1 MKKPKIINKK
11 WLVIFII
18 SLILITFSFLD
29 EQKSIAARTIV
40 LALSLDKI
48 EDEYEVG
55 VQVLKTTGE
64 KQLQYITYFSK
75 GDNVSDILERLSYD
89 TGSKIALCHATV
101 LIVSQD
107 VLNKDNDKAMNFF
120 FEGEVLCNNT
130 MVVTSKQSPREVLA
144 PTLSNGI
151 GSGYY
156 LGQILHNMV
165 GDFGIIPITIKDYFK
180 NKYHIGKCVYLPC
193 VSLENDDGTSYLN
206 ITESYVSDGSNG
218 VLLSENATKGL
229 SLVLNKLSNG
239 TLPYQYESSVGELDI
254 VKSKGNIKIEKDSE
268 KAKLEINATLKDN
281 TYVPDKIN
289 EELCKEDVD
298 ERIKSYIEE
307 WYTTCKDAGLDV
319 FYLGQRCYAYGNDLY
334 KDPDYLDKIELE
346 LKVNIKMK

>member
-120 FEGEVLCNNT
+120 
-130 MVVTSKQSPREVLA
+130 S
-144 PTLSNGI
+144 
-151 GSGYY
+151 
-156 LGQILHNMV
+156 
-165 GDFGIIPITIKDYFK
+165 
-180 NKYHIGKCVYLPC
+180 
-193 VSLENDDGTSYLN
+193 
-206 ITESYVSDGSNG
+206 
-218 VLLSENATKGL
+218 
-229 SLVLNKLSNG
+229 
-239 TLPYQYESSVGELDI
+239 
-254 VKSKGNIKIEKDSE
+254 
-268 KAKLEINATLKDN
+268 KAKCFATTLWSLRPNNLLEKCLPLLFPT
-281 TYVPDKIN
+281 V
-289 EELCKEDVD
+289 
-298 ERIKSYIEE
+298 
-307 WYTTCKDAGLDV
+307 
-319 FYLGQRCYAYGNDLY
+319 
-334 KDPDYLDKIELE
+334 
-346 LKVNIKMK
+346 